1 MLSSIEATKATKRFI
16 DELNSGELKMDIEH
30 QCGEIFEDSDEYL
43 NKRLE
48 SYNKFLKS
56 DLCKKIF
63 ELCQEE
69 VL

>member
-16 DELNSGELKMDIEH
+16 DELNSGELKMNIEP

-56 DLCKKIF
+56 DLC
-63 ELCQEE
+63 ELIPS
-69 VL
+69 